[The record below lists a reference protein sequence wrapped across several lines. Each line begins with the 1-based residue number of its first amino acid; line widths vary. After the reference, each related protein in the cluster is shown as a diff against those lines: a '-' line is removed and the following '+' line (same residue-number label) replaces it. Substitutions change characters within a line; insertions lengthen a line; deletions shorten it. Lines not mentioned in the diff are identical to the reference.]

1 LVRVVRAGRR
11 ERFPAD
17 IHLVLAM
24 NSCPCGNLGKDNAV
38 CLCSEMEIDRYW
50 RRLGG
55 ALMDRI
61 DMRLPVSSMND
72 ERFPSDDRDS
82 MKMKDTVRRA
92 TEYQTKRNEEYGLR
106 FNNRVSLVQAQKVCR
121 MEGETE
127 LFFREAGR
135 KLGLSG
141 RGLVSVLRIARTIAD
156 LQVRERIVKEDLLE
170 AFQYRRYGE
179 GDLYWHGGAGD

>member
-1 LVRVVRAGRR
+1 
-11 ERFPAD
+11 
-17 IHLVLAM
+17 
-24 NSCPCGNLGKDNAV
+24 
-38 CLCSEMEIDRYW
+38 
-50 RRLGG
+50 
-55 ALMDRI
+55 
-61 DMRLPVSSMND
+61 
-72 ERFPSDDRDS
+72 
-82 MKMKDTVRRA
+82 
-92 TEYQTKRNEEYGLR
+92 
-106 FNNRVSLVQAQKVCR
+106 